1 MAIYRK
7 QLPQGDGGLFLTDA
21 GLETD
26 LIFNHRIDIRE
37 FAAHTLLESPE
48 GRFALARY
56 YRGFLKLADQHD
68 VGFVFDSPTWKAHT
82 HWSEA
87 LGASDAELAE
97 VNRAAINFIA
107 DLRDEFAGNRKP
119 IVLNAVIGP
128 CGDAY
133 APELMIS
140 ADAAARHHAQQIGWL
155 AETEVDMVT
164 ALTFTQ
170 SSEAIG
176 IVRAANDASLPIAVS
191 FTVETDGR
199 LPTGQP
205 IGEAISE
212 VDAATSQGAAYFMIN
227 CAHPDHFR
235 NSLHDEQWLRRIHGF
250 RCNASRCSHAELD
263 EADTLDAGDPIELSQ
278 SYRELAEAM
287 PWVNVFGGCCGSDLR
302 HVAAIAG
309 EVISNATGG
318 LAEAS

>member
-1 MAIYRK
+1 MAIYRT
-7 QLPQGDGGLFLTDA
+7 QLPQTEGGLFLTDA

-26 LIFNHRIDIRE
+26 LIFNHGIEIRE

-48 GRFALARY
+48 GRFVLAQY
-56 YRGFLKLADQHD
+56 FRGFLTLADRHNA
-68 VGFVFDSPTWKAHT
+68 GFVFDSPTWKAHS

-87 LGASDAELAE
+87 LGASEAELAE

-107 DLRDEFAGNRKP
+107 DLRDEFAANRRP

-133 APELMIS
+133 APEKMIS

-155 AETEVDMVT
+155 AETEVDMVS

-176 IVRAANDASLPIAVS
+176 IVRAANDAGLPIAVS

-205 IGEAISE
+205 IGEAIAE
-212 VDAATSQGAAYFMIN
+212 VDAATGQGAEYFMIN
-227 CAHPDHFR
+227 CAHPEHFR
-235 NSLHDEQWLRRIHGF
+235 NALHDEQWLRRIRGF

-263 EADTLDAGDPIELSQ
+263 EAETLDAGDPAELSQ
-278 SYRELAEAM
+278 QYRELATAM

-302 HVAAIAG
+302 HVTAIADS
-309 EVISNATGG
+309 VISNSA
-318 LAEAS
+318 AD

>member
-1 MAIYRK
+1 MAIYRA
-7 QLPQGDGGLFLTDA
+7 QLPQTEGGLFLTDA

-26 LIFNHRIDIRE
+26 LIFNHGIEIRE

-48 GRFALARY
+48 GRFALAQY
-56 YRGFLKLADQHD
+56 FRGFLALANRHS

-87 LGASDAELAE
+87 LGASDTELAE
-97 VNRAAINFIA
+97 INRDAINFIA
-107 DLRDEFAGNRKP
+107 DLRDEFAGNSGP

-140 ADAAARHHAQQIGWL
+140 ADAAERHHAQQIGWL
-155 AETEVDMVT
+155 AETEVDMVS

-176 IVRAANDASLPIAVS
+176 IVRAANDAALPIAVS

-205 IGEAISE
+205 IGEAIAE
-212 VDAATSQGAAYFMIN
+212 VDAATGQGAAYFMIN

-235 NSLHDEQWLRRIHGF
+235 EALHDEQWLRRIRGF
-250 RCNASRCSHAELD
+250 RCNASRCSHEELD
-263 EADTLDAGDPIELSQ
+263 EAETLDAGNPTELSQ
-278 SYRELAEAM
+278 QYRELATAM

-302 HVAAIAG
+302 HVTAIADS
-309 EVISNATGG
+309 VLSSAA
-318 LAEAS
+318 AELVAAS

>member
-1 MAIYRK
+1 MAIYRT
-7 QLPQGDGGLFLTDA
+7 QLPQTEGGFFLTDA

-26 LIFNHRIDIRE
+26 LIFNHGIEIRE

-48 GRFALARY
+48 GRFALAQY
-56 YRGFLKLADQHD
+56 FRGFLTLADRHNS
-68 VGFVFDSPTWKAHT
+68 GFVFDSPTWKAHA

-97 VNRAAINFIA
+97 INRDAINFIA
-107 DLRDEFAGNRKP
+107 DLRDEFAGNRGP
-119 IVLNAVIGP
+119 IVLNGVIGP

-133 APELMIS
+133 APESMIS

-176 IVRAANDASLPIAVS
+176 IVRAANDAGLPIAVS

-212 VDAATSQGAAYFMIN
+212 VDASTSQGAAYFMIN
-227 CAHPDHFR
+227 CAHPDHFK
-235 NSLHDEQWLRRIHGF
+235 NVLHDEKWLRRIRGF

-263 EADTLDAGDPIELSQ
+263 EAETLDAGDPIELSQ
-278 SYRELAEAM
+278 LYRELAVAM
-287 PWVNVFGGCCGSDLR
+287 PWIKVFGGCCGSDLR
-302 HVAAIAG
+302 HVTAIADK
-309 EVISNATGG
+309 VLPNVTVD
-318 LAEAS
+318 LAAVS